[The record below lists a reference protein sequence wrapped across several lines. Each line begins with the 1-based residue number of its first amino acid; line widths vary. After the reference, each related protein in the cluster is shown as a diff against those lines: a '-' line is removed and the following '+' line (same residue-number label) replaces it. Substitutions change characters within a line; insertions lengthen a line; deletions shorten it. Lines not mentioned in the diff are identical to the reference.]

1 MKDKI
6 EIISDISR
14 SVISEMSSEAVSG
27 LIQLDQTL
35 VNQVVGKDPDPMFIT
50 MDVLSEGVSKNGR
63 LYDASSL
70 QEVAHQINTQHPDGY
85 AGHIGAAERATK
97 VPDCEIIWL
106 GSKIVETNGKLRLFA
121 KGYVLPEAKNR
132 RSYLEKAKA
141 LGKNVSVSI
150 YGTAKQVWDKT
161 AKAYRQLNID
171 LESIDFTRPKSEGV
185 QNVGMFALTAEM
197 VDEDKLKATEK
208 IVMEKAEVLKAATV
222 EEIRENVPEAVIA
235 EITNEAVESAK
246 VTVVSEM
253 EQEKDAVISEM
264 RAENRGLMLNQTLD
278 SKVVDQAARKM
289 IKRMVVA
296 EMADDESV
304 EDAVD
309 RVLDSEEGK
318 AVVSEMTT
326 TEPTVQPK
334 VEQKG
339 AVAPRESR
347 FIKRKG

>member
-1 MKDKI
+1 MKDNKVVV
-6 EIISDISR
+6 ISDYSR

-27 LIQLDQTL
+27 LINLAEDL
-35 VNQVVGKDPDPMFIT
+35 VVKVVGNDPDPKFVTIE
-50 MDVLSEGVSKNGR
+50 VLNEGVSRNGR
-63 LYDASSL
+63 LYDASAL
-70 QEVAHQINTQHPDGY
+70 REVAEQINTQHPDGY
-85 AGHIGAAERATK
+85 AGHISASERATK
-97 VPDCEIIWL
+97 VPDCEVIWL

-161 AKAYRQLNID
+161 SKAYRQMNID

-185 QNVGMFALTAEM
+185 PNAGMFALTAEM
-197 VDEDKLKATEK
+197 VDESKVKTTEN
-208 IVMEKAEVLKAATV
+208 VMEKANVLKAATA

-235 EITNEAVESAK
+235 EITSEAVEASKA
-246 VTVVSEM
+246 TVIAEMKSEK
-253 EQEKDAVISEM
+253 EAVIAEM
-264 RAENRGLMLNQTLD
+264 RAENRELTLNQSLQA
-278 SKVVDQAARKM
+278 KVVDSTARKM
-289 IKRMVVA
+289 IRRMVVS

-304 EDAVD
+304 DEAID

-318 AVVSEMTT
+318 AVVSEMTV

-334 VEQKG
+334 VEQKA
-339 AVAPRESR
+339 AVAARTSK
-347 FIKRKG
+347 FIRRKG